1 MQDTRDAEESEKAK
15 YLELLME
22 LEDKKHEYKLAW
34 RPVAWFRNIVLINVV
49 IAILAIVAWGIWAN
63 EVYITNWCGTVLWI
77 VGLFSFGLFL
87 HFFNVYYYVFAL
99 FEGYQGEK
107 FGFRGIERIKHL
119 IALKDEIETI
129 ETQLRVLKDYQTHL
143 LTTVEQYDLYK
154 DELLQA
160 IHEYQSKANRN
171 RGVYFALQIIIIA
184 CSLFVSGLTSGLTTL
199 ISIFGN
205 HWLAPAFSF
214 TVSFLTAMVTLFR
227 PRERG
232 YNLQQTADAI
242 QYEISCA
249 NRRIYG
255 YKGLTDREAYTR
267 LAEEVEKLRNEQ
279 RKRQQ
284 QLEQASETGKHT
296 PEQ

>member
-1 MQDTRDAEESEKAK
+1 MQDTQDAVESEGAK
-15 YLELLME
+15 YLELQME
-22 LEDKKHEYKLAW
+22 SEEKKHEYKVAR
-34 RPVAWFRNIVLINVV
+34 RPLVWFRNIVLINIV
-49 IAILAIVAWGIWAN
+49 IAILAIVAWGIWVN
-63 EVYITNWCGTVLWI
+63 DVYITSWCDTALWI

-87 HFFNVYYYVFAL
+87 HFFNVFYYISLIAEYD
-99 FEGYQGEK
+99 GEK
-107 FGFRGIERIKHL
+107 FGFRGIDRIKHL
-119 IALKDEIETI
+119 ITLKDEIATI

-143 LTTVEQYDLYK
+143 LTTEEQYDLYK

-160 IHEYQSKANRN
+160 IREYQGKANRN
-171 RGVYFALQIIIIA
+171 RAMYFTLQIIIIA
-184 CSLFVSGLTSGLTTL
+184 CSLFVSGLTSGLTGL

-214 TVSFLTAMVTLFR
+214 SVSFLTAMVTLFR
-227 PRERG
+227 PRERS

-284 QLEQASETGKHT
+284 QLEQASEVKPATST
-296 PEQ
+296 P